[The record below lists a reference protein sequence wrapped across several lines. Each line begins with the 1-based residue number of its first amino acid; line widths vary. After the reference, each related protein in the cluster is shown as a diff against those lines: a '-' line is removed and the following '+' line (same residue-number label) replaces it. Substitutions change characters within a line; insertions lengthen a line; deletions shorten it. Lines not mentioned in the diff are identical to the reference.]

1 MSDLLSDVI
10 GKKLHYPRPTAGQF
24 WLLVYS
30 IDLPVGGQ
38 SICTRSSVEMLQ
50 MRNHPFDRVWLFGPS
65 KDSKA
70 GGDLVELFPNPPELS
85 EDLKQLDER
94 KRVSVVWNPE
104 DLAQNVAS
112 RRVQRESSRDGG
124 KGTADLGQP
133 E

>member
-1 MSDLLSDVI
+1 M
-10 GKKLHYPRPTAGQF
+10 
-24 WLLVYS
+24 
-30 IDLPVGGQ
+30 
-38 SICTRSSVEMLQ
+38 
-50 MRNHPFDRVWLFGPS
+50 
-65 KDSKA
+65 
-70 GGDLVELFPNPPELS
+70 FPNPPELS